1 MHMDNE
7 QKKGLSF
14 QERAGAITPVIDYKI
29 SKLIAE
35 SIASE
40 NDDIDRNGS
49 FGYMARAL
57 VQASMPHKIVKS
69 PSFKRKNGNYSL
81 VITANPDIGIPYGS
95 IPRLIMIWITTEA
108 VRKKS
113 RELVLNHSLS
123 SFMSELGI
131 PRTGAYIER
140 FKDQI
145 KRLFSCSISCTY
157 DDGDT
162 WQIENVSTVKR
173 ASLTWAPQKDGASK
187 TNESVL
193 LLDTDFFNEIIN
205 SPVPIDMNVIKKL
218 KNSSLALDIY
228 SWLTY
233 RMSYLSKMTKISWES
248 LHNQFGSNYAQ
259 DKSGRFAFKKKFS
272 EQMVKVLALYPDAN
286 IQKNENGLTLLPSKT
301 HVKKLPG
308 ATYAASSK
316 KIESPVS

>member
-1 MHMDNE
+1 MDND
-7 QKKGLSF
+7 QKNGIAF
-14 QERAGAITPVIDYKI
+14 HERAGIISPVIDYKI

-40 NDDIDRNGS
+40 HDEIDKNGS

-57 VQASMPHKIVKS
+57 VQASMPHKMVKS
-69 PSFKRKNGNYSL
+69 SSFKRKNGNYSL
-81 VITANPDIGIPYGS
+81 VIKSDPDTGIPYGS

-108 VRKKS
+108 VRKKT

-162 WQIENVSTVKR
+162 WQIENVNTVKR
-173 ASLTWAPQKDGASK
+173 ASLTWSPQKDGSSK

-218 KNSSLALDIY
+218 KGSSLALDIY

-233 RMSYLSKMTKISWES
+233 RMSYLSRMTKISWES
-248 LHNQFGSNYAQ
+248 LHNQFGSDYAQ

-272 EQMVKVLALYPDAN
+272 EQMVKVLALYPDAH
-286 IQKNENGLTLLPSKT
+286 IQKCEDGLTLLPSKT
-301 HVKKLPG
+301 HVKKLPSTLSIK
-308 ATYAASSK
+308 ASK
-316 KIESPVS
+316 KIEKLTV